1 MSQATRAFEVST
13 VQASHRRIRKAGSIN
28 RGSGL
33 DWQAR
38 GQGWGVQAEATE
50 IGKEPHVAGS

>member
-13 VQASHRRIRKAGSIN
+13 VQALHQRIRKAGSIN

-38 GQGWGVQAEATE
+38 G
-50 IGKEPHVAGS
+50 